1 MIMHWEKRFCKQ
13 DTEITNYNKNI
24 DKPTKLKVII
34 SLSQKAPQNM
44 TWQRWGETLQNT
56 NY

>member
-44 TWQRWGETLQNT
+44 T
-56 NY
+56 